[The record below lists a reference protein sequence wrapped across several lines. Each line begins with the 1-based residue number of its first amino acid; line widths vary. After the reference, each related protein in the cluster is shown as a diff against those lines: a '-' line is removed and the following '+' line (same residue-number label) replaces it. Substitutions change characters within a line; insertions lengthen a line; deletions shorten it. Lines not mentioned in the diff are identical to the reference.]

1 MCSQFALALLA
12 NGFFHELRSTLM
24 RPPDIYLEAELH
36 QARLPLHSYFLGE
49 ALAAAHSR
57 GVWHAASH
65 VNLLF
70 MQRFLASPQFGSI
83 CGLSGTT
90 GTETGALGFCTPA
103 LSLPGNS
110 TQRPGKAR

>member
-49 ALAAAHSR
+49 ALAAAHS
-57 GVWHAASH
+57 
-65 VNLLF
+65 
-70 MQRFLASPQFGSI
+70 SPFPEVYGMRHPKLTYCS
-83 CGLSGTT
+83 CSVSLHRRNSG
-90 GTETGALGFCTPA
+90 AYVA
-103 LSLPGNS
+103 
-110 TQRPGKAR
+110 